1 MRIFKFNES
10 ELSEIS
16 PDRVSEIIEN
26 ISTISNDV
34 RQKQESIDALINE
47 LGNFKTSSK
56 SSNDQ
61 IDDSISNLEI
71 LRKLLGDSL
80 DKMDNVVI
88 NMKDY
93 SKDGRKYLY

>member
-1 MRIFKFNES
+1 MRIFKFNEA

-26 ISTISNDV
+26 MSTISNDV

-47 LGNFKTSSK
+47 LGNFKTSNK

-61 IDDSISNLEI
+61 IDDSISSLEI

>member
-1 MRIFKFNES
+1 MRIFKFNEA

-34 RQKQESIDALINE
+34 RQNQESIDALINE
-47 LGNFKTSSK
+47 LGNFKTSNK

-61 IDDSISNLEI
+61 IDDSISSLEI

>member
-1 MRIFKFNES
+1 MRIFKFNEA

-47 LGNFKTSSK
+47 LGNFKTSNK

-61 IDDSISNLEI
+61 IDDSISSLEI